1 MVWRFKGHLIAIAL
15 VLSGFLVPIACGA
28 PSNGDVPPNILIA
41 VADDWGFPHAGAYG
55 DGVVKTP
62 TFDWLAK
69 EGVLFQHAYASSP
82 SCTPSRSAILSG
94 QWHWRLGPAANL
106 WSTFPDSVET
116 YCDLLGDE
124 GYVTGSSGKAW
135 GPGRTNRYLAGKS
148 YESFEEFFSSRTKGK
163 PFCFWLGSSDPHRPY
178 VEGSGKKSGMN
189 LEAINLPACFP
200 STPAIRGDMAD
211 YYYEVQRFDALVAK
225 ALEVLSRNKQLEN
238 TMVVVTSDHGMPFP
252 RCKSNLYDTGIRVP
266 LVIRYPEQKQPGRI
280 ENSMVSLTDLAP
292 TFLDLAGIEIPES
305 MTGRSLVPLLEESS
319 GVYDPR
325 PYVLFGKERHVPSQE
340 GKDMGGYP
348 SRGIRTDQYLY
359 IRNYQPNRWP
369 SGTPFFRK
377 AAIPGAWYADCDNGP
392 TKTYMISCRNRDEQH
407 QLAYR
412 LSFEKRPAEELY
424 DLKQDPGQIENVA
437 RWIDYQPVKKQL
449 KKLMIRA
456 LRASK
461 DPRSFG
467 HGDQFDRF
475 PYFGGAPQFPGL
487 SSRSVDK

>member
-1 MVWRFKGHLIAIAL
+1 
-15 VLSGFLVPIACGA
+15 
-28 PSNGDVPPNILIA
+28 
-41 VADDWGFPHAGAYG
+41 
-55 DGVVKTP
+55 
-62 TFDWLAK
+62 
-69 EGVLFQHAYASSP
+69 
-82 SCTPSRSAILSG
+82 
-94 QWHWRLGPAANL
+94 
-106 WSTFPDSVET
+106 
-116 YCDLLGDE
+116 
-124 GYVTGSSGKAW
+124 
-135 GPGRTNRYLAGKS
+135 
-148 YESFEEFFSSRTKGK
+148 
-163 PFCFWLGSSDPHRPY
+163 
-178 VEGSGKKSGMN
+178 
-189 LEAINLPACFP
+189 
-200 STPAIRGDMAD
+200 MAD
-211 YYYEVQRFDALVAK
+211 YYYEVQRFDTLVAK
-225 ALEVLSRNKQLEN
+225 ALEVLLRNKQLEN

-266 LVIRYPEQKQPGRI
+266 LVIRYPEQKQQGRI
-280 ENSMVSLTDLAP
+280 ENSIVSLTDLAP

-392 TKTYMISCRNRDEQH
+392 AKTYMISCRNRDEQH

-412 LSFEKRPAEELY
+412 LAFEKRPAEELY
-424 DLKQDPGQIENVA
+424 ALKQAPGQNENVA
-437 RWIDYQPVKKQL
+437 RQIDYQPVKKQL

-475 PYFGGAPQFPGL
+475 QYLGGAPQFPGL